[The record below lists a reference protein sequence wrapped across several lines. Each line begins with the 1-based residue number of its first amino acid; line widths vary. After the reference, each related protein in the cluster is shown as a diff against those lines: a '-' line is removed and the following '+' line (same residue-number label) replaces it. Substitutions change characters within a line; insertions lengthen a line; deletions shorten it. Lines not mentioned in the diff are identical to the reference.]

1 MATGVAG
8 DSRTEGERMSM
19 CSECGTWN
27 TRTTATRR
35 DTRFNWTWRRKRC
48 NECDHRWE
56 TYEIPTD
63 CMAEPST
70 WANED
75 GRLIK

>member
-1 MATGVAG
+1 
-8 DSRTEGERMSM
+8 MSM
-19 CSECGTWN
+19 CSECGAWD

-35 DTRFNWTWRRKRC
+35 DTRFNWIWRRKKC
-48 NECDHRWE
+48 NECGHCWE

-63 CMAEPST
+63 CVAEPNE